1 MPPRKSLEVV
11 DLETNEIKYFPS
23 LLEASKY
30 YGKSKNYFIYNNGKV
45 WKNKKLL

>member
-11 DLETNEIKYFPS
+11 DLEINEIKCFPS

-30 YGKSKNYFIYNNGKV
+30 YGKSKNYFI
-45 WKNKKLL
+45 